1 MQSADVS
8 TLAAQVLWAAFF
20 LAAMLGAVTQR
31 THFCTMGAVADI
43 VNLGDWT
50 RMRMWALALG
60 VAVFGFNLAVAAGW
74 LQAGWS
80 IYGGSR
86 WLWGSAL
93 VGGLLFGFGMV
104 LASGCGSKNLV
115 RLGAGNLKSLVVLL
129 VLGLSSWATLK
140 GITAVL
146 RVGTVDQLAL
156 DLPVGQDLPSLL
168 AHLTGLAQPLLAG
181 TLALLLGGGLI
192 GWALARPEGRSP
204 VALAGGGLTGALVLA
219 LWAVSGGLGHLAE
232 HPDTLEEAFVGTLTG
247 RMESLTFVA
256 PVAHTLEWLVFFSDT
271 GQRLTFGVVCMAGV
285 LVGAALSAL
294 AAGEFRLE
302 GFRATDD
309 LLRHLGGAALMGVG
323 GVTAMGCSIG
333 QGLSGASTLGLTS
346 LVALPA
352 IVAGA
357 VAGLKF
363 LAWQI
368 ERSL

>member
-8 TLAAQVLWAAFF
+8 ALAAQVLWAAFF
-20 LAAMLGAVTQR
+20 LAVAFGAVAQR

-60 VAVFGFNLAVAAGW
+60 VAVLGFNLAVAAGW
-74 LQAGWS
+74 LQADWS
-80 IYGGSR
+80 IYGGRR
-86 WLWGSAL
+86 WLWASAL
-93 VGGLLFGFGMV
+93 TGGLLFGFGMV

-115 RLGAGNLKSLVVLL
+115 RLGAGNLKSLVVLM

-140 GITAVL
+140 GVTAVL
-146 RVGTVDQLAL
+146 RVGTVDRLVL
-156 DLPVGQDLPSLL
+156 DLPAGQDLPSLL
-168 AHLTGLAQPLLAG
+168 AYATGLAQPPLAAG
-181 TLALLLGGGLI
+181 LALLIGGGLI

-204 VALAGGGLTGALVLA
+204 VALAGGLLIGLLLLA
-219 LWAVSGGLGHLAE
+219 LWAVSGGLGHVQE
-232 HPDTLEEAFVGTLTG
+232 HPDTLEEAFIGTLTG
-247 RMESLTFVA
+247 RMEAFTFVA
-256 PVAHTLEWLVFFSDT
+256 PMAHWLTWLVFFSDAS
-271 GQRLTFGVVCMAGV
+271 QSLTLGVVCVVGV

-294 AAGEFRLE
+294 VAGEFRLE

-352 IVAGA
+352 IMAGA
-357 VAGLKF
+357 VAGLRF
-363 LAWQI
+363 LNWQI
-368 ERSL
+368 ERSI